1 MIEIIHADALTL
13 DAEFFAQFDTM
24 IVDPPY
30 SAHVHENPVSC
41 AATGGK
47 SLGVRE
53 RDFGFA
59 HLSPELR
66 AHVALAAG
74 SVRRWALV
82 FSDLEGTHA
91 WRRAVRAEYVRA
103 VPATAL
109 ADVDFELP
117 WVRWSQPQLSGDRPC
132 SGAEAVLHF
141 HRQEYGPR
149 GGEKPVAKHWNGP
162 GNLTAYTRRAYRG
175 EDKHPTE
182 KPLDLLLDMVS
193 WFSDP
198 GEAVL
203 DLCGGAG
210 TTAVACRLLDREC
223 IAVES
228 DARWAAHAAHRIKAP
243 ITPRDRMRASDW
255 CESTSVEIAAVHADK
270 SSTDGAKRR
279 ADARGADVARVAR
292 ALAT

>member
-13 DAEFFAQFDTM
+13 DAEFMSQFDAL

-41 AATGGK
+41 AATGGV

-74 SVRRWALV
+74 CVRRWTII
-82 FSDLEGTHA
+82 FSDNEGTAA
-91 WRRAVRAEYVRA
+91 WRSAVRAEYVRT

-109 ADVDFELP
+109 HDADFELP
-117 WVRWSQPQLSGDRPC
+117 WVRWSQPQLSGDRPG

-149 GGEKPVAKHWNGP
+149 GGVRAVAKAWNGP
-162 GNLTAYTRRAYRG
+162 GNLTAYTRRSLRG

-193 WFSDP
+193 WFTDP

-210 TTAVACRLLDREC
+210 TTAQACRLLGREC
-223 IAVES
+223 IAVER
-228 DARWAAHAAHRIKAP
+228 DARWAAVARDRVTHAL
-243 ITPRDRMRASDW
+243 TPRDRMRASDW
-255 CESTSVEIAAVHADK
+255 CTSTRAEVEAVFADK

-279 ADARGADVARVAR
+279 AVVRAADVGRVAGE
-292 ALAT
+292 L